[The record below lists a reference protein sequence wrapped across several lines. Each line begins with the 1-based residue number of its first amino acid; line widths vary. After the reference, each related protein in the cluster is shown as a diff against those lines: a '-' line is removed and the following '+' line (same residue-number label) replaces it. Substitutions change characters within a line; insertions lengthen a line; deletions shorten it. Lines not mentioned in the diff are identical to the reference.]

1 MKTSLTMQSNV
12 KCIFYC
18 NASKSAGLGHLS
30 RCLNIARQIS
40 VLSNNPKIY
49 FYGNYDLFAEQKIS
63 FYSFKV
69 LKELSDAENTTIICD
84 SYEFSQQ
91 HLLNLKRAGFKLCVI
106 DDFNQY
112 NFDFVNLL
120 INFRLNADSFYQTTN
135 PSCLGVNYFSF
146 SPELVALRGEKLAL
160 PYKNEIEKVLIFI
173 GGYDAFGVGEK
184 VIAALDQVFTGID
197 FTLIDKQKPQLNVEN
212 NKVEIVGFTEDISI
226 YFADSDLIISGGG
239 LTKYEAGFCLIPN
252 CSVSQTREQHQDTL
266 ELAKNNLTYDLG
278 LAEDASVDKLTQG
291 IASFI
296 KQKTKQVTSF
306 VETYNTYSTRN
317 LALEIMKV

>member
-1 MKTSLTMQSNV
+1 M
-12 KCIFYC
+12 
-18 NASKSAGLGHLS
+18 
-30 RCLNIARQIS
+30 
-40 VLSNNPKIY
+40 
-49 FYGNYDLFAEQKIS
+49 
-63 FYSFKV
+63 
-69 LKELSDAENTTIICD
+69 
-84 SYEFSQQ
+84 
-91 HLLNLKRAGFKLCVI
+91 
-106 DDFNQY
+106 
-112 NFDFVNLL
+112 
-120 INFRLNADSFYQTTN
+120 NADSFYQTTN

-173 GGYDAFGVGEK
+173 GGYDAFGVGVK

-197 FTLIDKQKPQLNVEN
+197 FTLIDKEKPQLNVEN
-212 NKVEIVGFTEDISI
+212 NKVEIVGFTEDISS

-252 CSVSQTREQHQDTL
+252 CSISQTREQHQDTL

-278 LAEDASVDKLTQG
+278 LAEDASVDKLNQG
-291 IASFI
+291 ITSFI
-296 KQKTKQVTSF
+296 KQKTKQVNSF